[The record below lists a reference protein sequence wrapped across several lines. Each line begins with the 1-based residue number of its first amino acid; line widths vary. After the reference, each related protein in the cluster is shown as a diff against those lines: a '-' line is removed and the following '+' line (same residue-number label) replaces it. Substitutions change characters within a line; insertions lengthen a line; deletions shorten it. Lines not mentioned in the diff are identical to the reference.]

1 MVSCVDSTIL
11 EPESLVQL
19 IEFLSALKKAGK
31 KDASVSNAI
40 SHIKGDKHAFVCFH
54 FSSSACDFRSCC
66 LQNSFVKDT
75 TRLGLCLQRMEKNG
89 KDVNTDSKKGFL
101 ILAHKCGLT
110 KN

>member
-1 MVSCVDSTIL
+1 MGDVDAK
-11 EPESLVQL
+11 L

-40 SHIKGDKHAFVCFH
+40 SHIKGDKHAF
-54 FSSSACDFRSCC
+54 
-66 LQNSFVKDT
+66 NSFVKDT

-101 ILAHKCGLT
+101 ILARECGLT